1 MGAHHP
7 CNAIWLR
14 GAYGLRRQSRLV
26 SHPTKPR
33 KRLAD
38 QELIV
43 ASTVPLST
51 PNCSGAPDTGSKPH
65 STQALRQR
73 VKECRTKNAQGW
85 QAQGNPVQLSQQLSL
100 AIDDCLKCL
109 WESADLP
116 ELALVAVGGYGRG
129 ELAPFSDID
138 LLILLPKASD
148 AQRHEEAI
156 AGFVTALW
164 DIGLDAGHSV
174 RDVDECIRQAQGD
187 LTVATALLES
197 RPLAGPQALLDELQA
212 RWQASIS
219 LEWFV
224 QGKKLELR
232 QRHARFQDSPYSLE
246 PNIKES
252 PGGLRDLQVIRW
264 IATALGVGTT
274 WKALETRGLLTPEE
288 SRQLQQQQTVLLNL
302 RAQLHLLANRREDRL
317 VFDLQN
323 RLAAQLGMEATK
335 GRRASELLMQRYYRA
350 AKVIYKVTAILLAE
364 LDVPPS
370 KTPHD
375 VGKMTTSG
383 DQAKSEGRKIDDSF
397 SEVRGLL
404 DIRDES
410 LFQEDP
416 SLLLRS
422 FLVMQK
428 ESSHRGMTARTL
440 RALWNNRELVD
451 RNFRENPNNK
461 MLFLEIFK
469 QPRGIV
475 HALRIMN
482 DLGLLGRMLPVFR
495 RIVGQMQHD
504 LFHVYTVDQHI
515 LQVIRNLRRLHM
527 HEHAHEFPLLTEVVE
542 ELPETWRLYLAA
554 LFHDI
559 AKGRGGD
566 HSDLGAKEV
575 ARFCKSYGLGQT
587 DQDLLVFLVQEH
599 LTMSSFAQKQ
609 DLADP
614 DVIHR
619 FVDLVKT
626 EERLKALY
634 ALTVSDIRGTSPKV
648 WNAWKAKLLE
658 ELYQKSLVL
667 IKARGKGDFLQS
679 AQTVL
684 GQSASDKR
692 EQAEQTLHQLGQ
704 SAEPAR
710 VFWRALEA
718 SYFQRHSAAEI
729 AWHARHLAYP
739 SVAVGTR
746 VFARLAPNHEGLQVV
761 AYTNDSDELFARITA
776 YFYQHNLPVLD
787 ARIHTTR
794 NGYALDAFVLDHQ
807 AYPGH
812 SREMLSLIEAGL
824 PTWLSANATLPP
836 VGQGRQSRQSR
847 HFPVPASVTLSP
859 DARQEF
865 YILSIAA
872 TDRSGLLYA
881 ISRCLAQHKITIHAA
896 RVATLGERAEDIFLI
911 KGSGLEREAF
921 QVKLEADL
929 LNAVGSNQELA
940 A

>member
-1 MGAHHP
+1 MNQVDPASQAAP
-7 CNAIWLR
+7 QAS
-14 GAYGLRRQSRLV
+14 Q
-26 SHPTKPR
+26 
-33 KRLAD
+33 
-38 QELIV
+38 
-43 ASTVPLST
+43 ASTASALATDPSLI
-51 PNCSGAPDTGSKPH
+51 
-65 STQALRQR
+65 QRLRQH
-73 VKECRTKNAQGW
+73 VKDCRQDNAKGW
-85 QAQGNPVQLSQQLSL
+85 QAGGNPLLLSQQLSQS
-100 AIDDCLKCL
+100 IDRCIQQL
-109 WESADLP
+109 WEHVNLP
-116 ELALVAVGGYGRG
+116 SVALVAVGGYGRG

-138 LLILLPKASD
+138 LLILLPEASD
-148 AQRHEEAI
+148 AQRYEQAI
-156 AGFVTALW
+156 ASFVTGLW
-164 DIGLDAGHSV
+164 DMGLDAGHSV
-174 RDVDECIRQAQGD
+174 RDCQECIEQAQND

-197 RPLAGPQALLDELQA
+197 RILAGPHHLLIELQDQ
-212 RWQASIS
+212 WKKSIN
-219 LEWFV
+219 LNWFV

-264 IATALGVGTT
+264 LTTALGLGTS
-274 WKALETRGLLTPEE
+274 WKALESRGLLTPEE

-323 RLAAQLGMEATK
+323 RLAMQLGFEASR
-335 GRRASELLMQRYYRA
+335 GRRASEFLMQRYYRA

-364 LDVPPS
+364 LEEPS
-370 KTPHD
+370 SKQEKGSEPFPIK
-375 VGKMTTSG
+375 G
-383 DQAKSEGRKIDDSF
+383 QKSRAHARRIDDYF
-397 SEVRGLL
+397 FEDRGLL
-404 DIRDES
+404 DIRDEGI
-410 LFQEDP
+410 FEEDP
-416 SLLLRS
+416 SLLLKS

-440 RALWNNRELVD
+440 RALWNHREQID
-451 RNFRENPNNK
+451 RDFREK
-461 MLFLEIFK
+461 TQHKQLFLEIFK

-482 DLGLLGRMLPVFR
+482 DLGILGRMLPVFR

-527 HEHAHEFPLLTEVVE
+527 HEHAHEFPLLTELVE
-542 ELPETWRLYLAA
+542 EISEGWRLYLAA

-575 ARFCKSYGLGQT
+575 VRFCKQYEINQN

-614 DVIHR
+614 DVINR

-634 ALTVSDIRGTSPKV
+634 VLTVSDIRGTSPKV

-658 ELYQKSLVL
+658 ELYQKSLAL
-667 IKARGKGDFLQS
+667 LRARDKGNFLQS

-684 GQSASDKR
+684 GQTAQHKR
-692 EQAEQTLHQLGQ
+692 EQAEQLLHQHGEPL
-704 SAEPAR
+704 EPAR
-710 VFWRALEA
+710 LFWRSLEA
-718 SYFQRHSAAEI
+718 SYFQRHSATEI
-729 AWHARHLAYP
+729 AWHARLLAYP
-739 SVAVGTR
+739 KPCETTR
-746 VFARLAPNHEGLQVV
+746 VFARLAPEQEGLQVAV
-761 AYTNDSDELFARITA
+761 YTNDSDELFARITA
-776 YFYQHNLPVLD
+776 YFYQQNLPVLD

-794 NGYALDAFVLDHQ
+794 SGYALDAFVLDHQ

-824 PTWLSANATLPP
+824 PAWLCSNADLPA

-865 YILSIAA
+865 YILTIAA
-872 TDRSGLLYA
+872 TDRPGLLYA
-881 ISRCLAQHKITIHAA
+881 ISRCLTQHRITIHTA

-911 KGSGLEREAF
+911 KGAGLEREGF
-921 QVKLEADL
+921 QVRLEADL
-929 LNAVGSNQELA
+929 LAAVGANQTLA
-940 A
+940 

>member
-1 MGAHHP
+1 MTP
-7 CNAIWLR
+7 SNAKNV
-14 GAYGLRRQSRLV
+14 QPPSDSSLV
-26 SHPTKPR
+26 K
-33 KRLAD
+33 K
-38 QELIV
+38 
-43 ASTVPLST
+43 
-51 PNCSGAPDTGSKPH
+51 
-65 STQALRQR
+65 LRQQ
-73 VKECRTKNAQGW
+73 VKDSRSQNALGW
-85 QAQGNPVQLSQQLSL
+85 QGQGNPSQLSQQLSQ
-100 AIDDCLKCL
+100 AIDGCVKQL
-109 WESADLP
+109 WESTGLTDI
-116 ELALVAVGGYGRG
+116 ALVAVGGYGRG

-138 LLILLPKASD
+138 LLILLPAASD
-148 AQRHEEAI
+148 AQQHEIPI
-156 AGFVTALW
+156 ASFVTGLW

-174 RDVDECIRQAQGD
+174 RDVDECILQAQND

-197 RPLAGPQALLDELQA
+197 RLLAGPQDLLSTLQA
-212 RWQASIS
+212 RWQSSIR
-219 LEWFV
+219 LDWFV

-232 QRHARFQDSPYSLE
+232 QRHSRFQDSPYSLE

-264 IATALGVGTT
+264 IATALGVGTS
-274 WKALETRGLLTPEE
+274 WKALEAKGLLTPEE
-288 SRQLQQQQTVLLNL
+288 SKQLQQQQTVLLNL

-323 RLAAQLGMEATK
+323 RLAAQLGLEATK

-364 LDVPPS
+364 LDAPACITGEGSSSQQEVAG
-370 KTPHD
+370 KTPP
-375 VGKMTTSG
+375 K
-383 DQAKSEGRKIDDSF
+383 ARKIDDYF
-397 SEVRGLL
+397 YEDRGLL
-404 DIRDES
+404 DIRDETI
-410 LFQEDP
+410 FKEDP
-416 SLLLRS
+416 SLLLKS

-440 RALWNNRELVD
+440 RALWNNRELID
-451 RNFRENPNNK
+451 RKFREKPENK
-461 MLFLEIFK
+461 ALFLEIFK

-527 HEHAHEFPLLTEVVE
+527 HEHAHEFPLLTELVE
-542 ELPETWRLYLAA
+542 EVPATWRLYLAA

-575 ARFCKSYGLGQT
+575 IRFCKSYELNQD

-619 FVDLVKT
+619 FVELVKT

-658 ELYQKSLVL
+658 ELYQKSLAL
-667 IKARGKGDFLQS
+667 IQARGKGDFLQS

-684 GQSASDKR
+684 GQSTSNKR
-692 EQAEQTLHQLGQ
+692 EQAEQMLYQLGQ
-704 SAEPAR
+704 AAEPAR
-710 VFWRALEA
+710 VFWRGLEA

-739 SVAVGTR
+739 VVAKQPR
-746 VFARLAPNHEGLQVV
+746 VFARLAPEQEGLQVAV
-761 AYTNDSDELFARITA
+761 YTNDSDELFARITA
-776 YFYQHNLPVLD
+776 YFYQQNLPVLD

-794 NGYALDAFVLDHQ
+794 TGYALDAFVLDHQ

-824 PTWLSANATLPP
+824 PAWLASGCELPP

-847 HFPVPASVTLSP
+847 HFPVPASVTLAP

-865 YILSIAA
+865 YILTIAA
-872 TDRSGLLYA
+872 TDRPGLLYA
-881 ISRCLAQHKITIHAA
+881 ISRCLTQHQITIHAA
-896 RVATLGERAEDIFLI
+896 RVATLGERAEDLFLVR
-911 KGSGLEREAF
+911 GAGLEREAF
-921 QVKLEADL
+921 QVRLEADL
-929 LNAVGSNQELA
+929 LNAVGADQVLA

>member
-1 MGAHHP
+1 
-7 CNAIWLR
+7 
-14 GAYGLRRQSRLV
+14 
-26 SHPTKPR
+26 
-33 KRLAD
+33 
-38 QELIV
+38 
-43 ASTVPLST
+43 LSSAEALET
-51 PNCSGAPDTGSKPH
+51 AQDPSVV
-65 STQALRQR
+65 QQLRQQ
-73 VKECRTKNAQGW
+73 VKNCRSQNALAW
-85 QAQGNPVQLSQQLSL
+85 HDHGNPLQLSQQLSQ
-100 AIDDCLKCL
+100 AIDGCVKRL
-109 WESADLP
+109 WAEAGL
-116 ELALVAVGGYGRG
+116 EEIALVAVGGYGRG

-138 LLILLPKASD
+138 LLILLPHASD
-148 AQRHEEAI
+148 ARHYEAPI
-156 AGFVTALW
+156 AGFVTGLW

-174 RDVDECIRQAQGD
+174 RDIDECMHQAQND

-197 RPLAGPQALLDELQA
+197 RLLAGPQALLSELQT
-212 RWQASIS
+212 RWQSTIS
-219 LEWFV
+219 LDWFV

-264 IATALGVGTT
+264 IATALGVGTS
-274 WKALETRGLLTPEE
+274 WKALEAKGLLTPEE

-364 LDVPPS
+364 LDGPRS
-370 KTPHD
+370 RSFENAASQQSAG
-375 VGKMTTSG
+375 GKRHP
-383 DQAKSEGRKIDDSF
+383 AARKIDEYFYED
-397 SEVRGLL
+397 RGLL
-404 DIRDES
+404 DIRDETI
-410 LFQEDP
+410 FKENP
-416 SLLLRS
+416 TLLLKS

-428 ESSHRGMTARTL
+428 ESSHRAMTARTL
-440 RALWNNRELVD
+440 RSLWNNRELVD
-451 RNFRENPNNK
+451 REFRERPEHK
-461 MLFLEIFK
+461 ALFLEIFK

-482 DLGLLGRMLPVFR
+482 DLGILGRMLPVFR

-527 HEHAHEFPLLTEVVE
+527 HEHAHEFPLLTELVE
-542 ELPETWRLYLAA
+542 ELPEGWRLYLAA

-566 HSDLGAKEV
+566 HSNLGAKEV
-575 ARFCKSYGLGQT
+575 IRFCKNYGLNQN

-599 LTMSSFAQKQ
+599 LSMSSFAQKQ

-658 ELYQKSLVL
+658 ELYQKSLEL
-667 IKARGKGDFLQS
+667 IKARGKGNFLQS
-679 AQTVL
+679 AQTL
-684 GQSASDKR
+684 LSQSTSNKR
-692 EQAEQTLHQLGQ
+692 EQAEQALCQLGQ
-704 SAEPAR
+704 PAEPAR
-710 VFWRALEA
+710 IFWRGLEA
-718 SYFQRHSAAEI
+718 SYFQRHSAPEI

-739 SVAVGTR
+739 VAATGTR
-746 VFARLAPNHEGLQVV
+746 VFARLAPEQEGLQVAV
-761 AYTNDSDELFARITA
+761 YTNDSDELFARITA
-776 YFYQHNLPVLD
+776 YFYQQNLPVLD

-794 NGYALDAFVLDHQ
+794 TGYALDAFVLDHQ

-824 PTWLSANATLPP
+824 PAWLNSNSALPP
-836 VGQGRQSRQSR
+836 IGQGRQSRQSR
-847 HFPVPASVTLSP
+847 HFPIPASVTLAP

-865 YILSIAA
+865 YILTIAA
-872 TDRSGLLYA
+872 TDRPGLLYS
-881 ISRCLAQHKITIHAA
+881 ISRCLTQHQITIHAA

-911 KGSGLEREAF
+911 KGAGLEREAF
-921 QVKLEADL
+921 QVRLEADL
-929 LNAVGSNQELA
+929 LSAVGADQALA

>member
-1 MGAHHP
+1 MNP
-7 CNAIWLR
+7 IDP
-14 GAYGLRRQSRLV
+14 V
-26 SHPTKPR
+26 SQVPK
-33 KRLAD
+33 
-38 QELIV
+38 
-43 ASTVPLST
+43 ASALTTDPS
-51 PNCSGAPDTGSKPH
+51 PI
-65 STQALRQR
+65 QRLRQH
-73 VKECRTKNAQGW
+73 VKDCRHDNAKGW
-85 QAQGNPVQLSQQLSL
+85 QAGGNPLLLSQQLSQS
-100 AIDDCLKCL
+100 IDRCIQQL
-109 WESADLP
+109 WEHANLP
-116 ELALVAVGGYGRG
+116 SVAIVAVGGYGRG

-138 LLILLPKASD
+138 LLILLPEASD
-148 AQRHEEAI
+148 AQRYEQAI
-156 AGFVTALW
+156 ASFVTGLW
-164 DIGLDAGHSV
+164 DMGLDAGHSV
-174 RDVDECIRQAQGD
+174 RDCQECIEQAHND

-197 RPLAGPQALLDELQA
+197 RILAGPHHLLVELQDQ
-212 RWQASIS
+212 WKKSIN
-219 LEWFV
+219 LNWFV
-224 QGKKLELR
+224 QSKKLELR

-264 IATALGVGTT
+264 LTTALGLGTS
-274 WKALETRGLLTPEE
+274 WKALESRGLLTPEE

-323 RLAAQLGMEATK
+323 RLAIQLGFEASR
-335 GRRASELLMQRYYRA
+335 GRRASEFLMQRYYRA

-364 LDVPPS
+364 LEEPS
-370 KTPHD
+370 SKQEQGPEPF
-375 VGKMTTSG
+375 
-383 DQAKSEGRKIDDSF
+383 QIKSQKSRAHARKIDDYF
-397 SEVRGLL
+397 FEDRGLL
-404 DIRDES
+404 DIRDEGI
-410 LFQEDP
+410 FEENP
-416 SLLLRS
+416 SLLLKS

-440 RALWNNRELVD
+440 RALWNHREQID
-451 RNFRENPNNK
+451 RDFREK
-461 MLFLEIFK
+461 SQHKQLFLEIFK

-482 DLGLLGRMLPVFR
+482 DLGILGRVLPVFR

-527 HEHAHEFPLLTEVVE
+527 HEHAHEFPLLTELVE
-542 ELPETWRLYLAA
+542 EISDGWRLYLAA

-575 ARFCKSYGLGQT
+575 VRFCKQYEISQN

-614 DVIHR
+614 DVINR

-634 ALTVSDIRGTSPKV
+634 VLTVSDIRGTSPKV
-648 WNAWKAKLLE
+648 WNAWKARLLE
-658 ELYQKSLVL
+658 ELYQKSLAL
-667 IKARGKGDFLQS
+667 LRARDKGNVLQS
-679 AQTVL
+679 AQTIL
-684 GQSASDKR
+684 GQTAQHKR
-692 EQAEQTLHQLGQ
+692 EQAEHLLHQHGEPL
-704 SAEPAR
+704 EPAR
-710 VFWRALEA
+710 LFWRSLEA
-718 SYFQRHSAAEI
+718 SYFQRHSATEI
-729 AWHARHLAYP
+729 AWHARLLAYP
-739 SVAVGTR
+739 KPCETTR
-746 VFARLAPNHEGLQVV
+746 VFARLAPEQEGLQVAV
-761 AYTNDSDELFARITA
+761 YTNDSDELFARITA
-776 YFYQHNLPVLD
+776 YFYQQNLPVLD

-794 NGYALDAFVLDHQ
+794 AGYALDAFVLDHQ

-824 PTWLSANATLPP
+824 PAWLCSNADLPA

-865 YILSIAA
+865 YILTIAA
-872 TDRSGLLYA
+872 TDRPGLLYA
-881 ISRCLAQHKITIHAA
+881 ISRCLTQRRITIHTA

-911 KGSGLEREAF
+911 KGAGLEREGF
-921 QVKLEADL
+921 QVRLEADL
-929 LNAVGSNQELA
+929 LAAVGANQTLA
-940 A
+940 

>member
-1 MGAHHP
+1 MS
-7 CNAIWLR
+7 NA
-14 GAYGLRRQSRLV
+14 
-26 SHPTKPR
+26 
-33 KRLAD
+33 
-38 QELIV
+38 E
-43 ASTVPLST
+43 ASEAAQDLSVVQ
-51 PNCSGAPDTGSKPH
+51 H
-65 STQALRQR
+65 LRQR
-73 VKECRTKNAQGW
+73 IKDCRSQNAAGW
-85 QAQGNPVQLSQQLSL
+85 HGHGNPLQLSQQLSQ
-100 AIDDCLKCL
+100 AIDDCVNLL
-109 WESADLP
+109 WAEAGL
-116 ELALVAVGGYGRG
+116 EEIALVAVGGYGRG
-129 ELAPFSDID
+129 ELAPYSDID
-138 LLILLPKASD
+138 LLILLPHASH
-148 AQRHEEAI
+148 ARQYEASI
-156 AGFVTALW
+156 AGFVTGLW

-174 RDVDECIRQAQGD
+174 RDVDECIHQAQND

-197 RPLAGPQALLDELQA
+197 RLLAGPQALLSQLQA
-212 RWQASIS
+212 RWQSSIS
-219 LEWFV
+219 LDWFV

-264 IATALGVGTT
+264 IATALGVGTS
-274 WKALETRGLLTPEE
+274 WKALEARGLLTPEE

-323 RLAAQLGMEATK
+323 RLAAQLGIEATK

-364 LDVPPS
+364 LDGPGS
-370 KTPHD
+370 KAFEGVSCSPQSAG
-375 VGKMTTSG
+375 GKRHP
-383 DQAKSEGRKIDDSF
+383 AARKIDDYF
-397 SEVRGLL
+397 YEDRGLL
-404 DIRDES
+404 DIRDETI
-410 LFQEDP
+410 FKENP
-416 SLLLRS
+416 SLLLKS

-428 ESSHRGMTARTL
+428 ESSHRAMTARTL
-440 RALWNNRELVD
+440 RSLWNNRELVD
-451 RNFRENPNNK
+451 REFRERPEHK
-461 MLFLEIFK
+461 ALFIEIFK

-482 DLGLLGRMLPVFR
+482 DLGILGRMLPVFR

-527 HEHAHEFPLLTEVVE
+527 HEHAHEFPLLTELVD
-542 ELPETWRLYLAA
+542 ELPEAWRLYLAA

-566 HSDLGAKEV
+566 HSNLGAKEV
-575 ARFCKSYGLGQT
+575 IRFSKNYGLSQN
-587 DQDLLVFLVQEH
+587 DQDLLVFLVREH
-599 LTMSSFAQKQ
+599 LSMSSFAQKQ

-626 EERLKALY
+626 EEQLKALY

-658 ELYQKSLVL
+658 ELYQKSLAL
-667 IKARGKGDFLQS
+667 IKARGKGNFLQS
-679 AQTVL
+679 AQTLL
-684 GQSASDKR
+684 GQSTSNKR
-692 EQAEQTLHQLGQ
+692 EQAEQALYQLGQ
-704 SAEPAR
+704 PAEPAR
-710 VFWRALEA
+710 IFWRGLEA

-739 SVAVGTR
+739 VTASGPR
-746 VFARLAPNHEGLQVV
+746 VFARLAPEQEGLQVAV
-761 AYTNDSDELFARITA
+761 YTNDSDELFARITA
-776 YFYQHNLPVLD
+776 YFYQQNLPVLD

-794 NGYALDAFVLDHQ
+794 TGYALDAFVLDHQ

-824 PTWLSANATLPP
+824 PAWLNSNSALPTI
-836 VGQGRQSRQSR
+836 GQGRQSRQSR
-847 HFPVPASVTLSP
+847 NFPIPASVTLAP

-865 YILSIAA
+865 YILTIVA
-872 TDRSGLLYA
+872 TDRPGLLYS
-881 ISRCLAQHKITIHAA
+881 ISRCLTQHKITIHAA

-911 KGSGLEREAF
+911 KGAGLEREAF
-921 QVKLEADL
+921 QVRLEADL
-929 LNAVGSNQELA
+929 LSAVGASQALA

>member
-1 MGAHHP
+1 MDASQVLSSAKASEAAQGP
-7 CNAIWLR
+7 
-14 GAYGLRRQSRLV
+14 SLV
-26 SHPTKPR
+26 
-33 KRLAD
+33 
-38 QELIV
+38 Q
-43 ASTVPLST
+43 
-51 PNCSGAPDTGSKPH
+51 
-65 STQALRQR
+65 QLRQQ
-73 VKECRTKNAQGW
+73 VKDCRSQNALAW
-85 QAQGNPVQLSQQLSL
+85 HDHGNPLQLSQQLSQ
-100 AIDDCLKCL
+100 AIDGCVKRL
-109 WESADLP
+109 WAEAGL
-116 ELALVAVGGYGRG
+116 EEIALVAVGGYGRG

-138 LLILLPKASD
+138 LLVLLPHASD
-148 AQRHEEAI
+148 ARHYEAPL
-156 AGFVTALW
+156 AGFVTGLW

-174 RDVDECIRQAQGD
+174 RDVDECMHQAQND

-197 RPLAGPQALLDELQA
+197 RLLAGPQALLSQLQT
-212 RWQASIS
+212 RWQSSINID
-219 LEWFV
+219 WFV

-264 IATALGVGTT
+264 IATALGVGTS
-274 WKALETRGLLTPEE
+274 WKALEAKGLLTPEE

-323 RLAAQLGMEATK
+323 RLAVQLGMEATK

-364 LDVPPS
+364 LDGPRSTSFENAASPQS
-370 KTPHD
+370 AG
-375 VGKMTTSG
+375 GKRHP
-383 DQAKSEGRKIDDSF
+383 AARKIDEYFYED
-397 SEVRGLL
+397 RGLL
-404 DIRDES
+404 DIRDETI
-410 LFQEDP
+410 FKENP
-416 SLLLRS
+416 TLLLKS

-428 ESSHRGMTARTL
+428 ESSHRAMTARTL
-440 RALWNNRELVD
+440 RSLWNNRELVD
-451 RNFRENPNNK
+451 REFRERPEHK
-461 MLFLEIFK
+461 ALFLEIFK

-527 HEHAHEFPLLTEVVE
+527 HEHAHEFPLLTELVE
-542 ELPETWRLYLAA
+542 ELPEGWRLYLAA

-566 HSDLGAKEV
+566 HSNLGAKEV
-575 ARFCKSYGLGQT
+575 IRFCKNYGLSQN

-599 LTMSSFAQKQ
+599 LSMSSFAQKQ

-619 FVDLVKT
+619 FVELVKT

-658 ELYQKSLVL
+658 DLYQKSLEL
-667 IKARGKGDFLQS
+667 IKARGKGNFLQS
-679 AQTVL
+679 AQTLL
-684 GQSASDKR
+684 GQSTSNKR
-692 EQAEQTLHQLGQ
+692 EQAEQALCQLGQ
-704 SAEPAR
+704 PAEPAR
-710 VFWRALEA
+710 IFWRGLEA

-739 SVAVGTR
+739 VAATGTR
-746 VFARLAPNHEGLQVV
+746 VFARLAPEQEGLQVAV
-761 AYTNDSDELFARITA
+761 HTNDSDELFARITA
-776 YFYQHNLPVLD
+776 YFYQQNLPVLD

-794 NGYALDAFVLDHQ
+794 TGYALDAFVLDHQ

-824 PTWLSANATLPP
+824 PAWLNSNSALPP
-836 VGQGRQSRQSR
+836 IGQGRQSRQSR
-847 HFPVPASVTLSP
+847 HFPIPASVTLAP

-865 YILSIAA
+865 YILTIAA
-872 TDRSGLLYA
+872 TDRPGLLYS
-881 ISRCLAQHKITIHAA
+881 ISRCLTQHQITIHAA

-911 KGSGLEREAF
+911 KGAGLEREAF
-921 QVKLEADL
+921 QVRLEADL
-929 LNAVGSNQELA
+929 LSAVGVDQALA